1 MNALEPLLPV
11 LQTLEPLGLPEGA
24 LQGWYAYANQKQ
36 AARLAGHMKVE
47 LGLIHKTF
55 PAQVDHAYLRSDAF
69 QANVVQAV
77 RAAEVAE
84 SEDKLHFIARALAS
98 CTLAFAAP
106 TVDRFQTLRL
116 IEAISD
122 RELRVFVEY
131 FRGLDPISPFDDGV
145 PVSTPFSV
153 AGLSR
158 QETST
163 ALLGL
168 EQLGL
173 LAKEPLPSQDDWV
186 DRPGLAWKLTA
197 LARQVAV
204 LGRLNGHEDGPDLY
218 EPGPF

>member
-1 MNALEPLLPV
+1 M
-11 LQTLEPLGLPEGA
+11 PEGA

-131 FRGLDPISPFDDGV
+131 FRG
-145 PVSTPFSV
+145 STPSAPLTMV
-153 AGLSR
+153 CRSARRSR
-158 QETST
+158 
-163 ALLGL
+163 
-168 EQLGL
+168 
-173 LAKEPLPSQDDWV
+173 W
-186 DRPGLAWKLTA
+186 PGSPGRRRAPPCLAWSS
-197 LARQVAV
+197 
-204 LGRLNGHEDGPDLY
+204 LGCWQKNLCRPRTIG
-218 EPGPF
+218 

>member
-11 LQTLEPLGLPEGA
+11 LQTLEPLGLPAGS

-36 AARLAGHMKVE
+36 AARLAQHLKEEFGVI
-47 LGLIHKTF
+47 LRTF

-69 QANVVQAV
+69 EANVVQAV

-84 SEDKLHFIARALAS
+84 SEDKLRFIARALAS
-98 CTLAFAAP
+98 CTLSYVTP
-106 TVDRFQTLRL
+106 TIDRFQTLRL
-116 IEAISD
+116 IEAVSD

-131 FRGLDPISPFDDGV
+131 FRGLDPIDPFSGFLL
-145 PVSTPFSV
+145 VSTPFTV
-153 AGLSR
+153 TGLSR
-158 QETST
+158 QEASA

-173 LAKEPLPSQDDWV
+173 LAKEQVPSQDDWAHPP
-186 DRPGLAWKLTA
+186 DLAWTLTA

-204 LGRLNGHEDGPDLY
+204 LGRLTGHEDGPDLY
-218 EPGPF
+218 ESGPF